1 MRSQYEL
8 HPGEFFLEKK
18 VGGGAWTALSRDN
31 DIDVMKTR
39 LAYQIEMLRPGES
52 VRLLDWKQKLLEER
66 SL

>member
-18 VGGGAWTALSRDN
+18 TGGGSWTALSRDN
-31 DIDVMKTR
+31 DLDVMKTR

-66 SL
+66 TL